1 MQTGEDE
8 ELSRA
13 LALSLETHN
22 GQLRTTE
29 GKLKAQLQQVAHR
42 GE

>member
-1 MQTGEDE
+1 MQTVEDE

-22 GQLRTTE
+22 GQPKTTAI
-29 GKLKAQLQQVAHR
+29 KLKAQPRQMVH
-42 GE
+42 GGW

>member
-8 ELSRA
+8 ELSTA

-22 GQLRTTE
+22 GQMKTTE
-29 GKLKAQLQQVAHR
+29 VKLKAQPRQMAL
-42 GE
+42 GGG